1 MSEIINKTTNEINVI
16 NVEPNQINM
25 VPSLSSEEFQK
36 SLIEKIIESQTKEE
50 LQDHLELFN
59 LAQSKNNVLRV
70 IKLNDLLQKVEDQ
83 AIERFNKRPDQISNK
98 ELLEY
103 LQVVSTQIEKSQKTV
118 NETINE
124 KPFIQI
130 NNNKNEL
137 NIQAGPTLNAES
149 REKVIDAF
157 SMIIKQLESLED
169 KKLNTEC
176 EPLAE
181 EELNFS
187 NKNDK

>member
-1 MSEIINKTTNEINVI
+1 MSEIIDKTNTETNVI
-16 NVEPNQINM
+16 NIEPHQIDM

-36 SLIEKIIESQTKEE
+36 SLIEKIIDSQTKEE
-50 LQDHLELFN
+50 LQNHLDLFN

-83 AIERFNKRPDQISNK
+83 AIERFNKRPDQISNR

-124 KPFIQI
+124 KPLIQI
-130 NNNKNEL
+130 TNNKNEL
-137 NIQAGPTLNAES
+137 NIQTGPTLNAES

-169 KKLNTEC
+169 KKSNIES

-181 EELNFS
+181 EELDFS
-187 NKNDK
+187 DKNDK

>member
-1 MSEIINKTTNEINVI
+1 MSEIIDKINTETNVI
-16 NVEPNQINM
+16 NIEPHQIDM

-36 SLIEKIIESQTKEE
+36 SLIEKIIDSQTKEE
-50 LQDHLELFN
+50 LQNHLDLFN

-83 AIERFNKRPDQISNK
+83 AIERFNKRPDQISNR

-124 KPFIQI
+124 KPLIQI
-130 NNNKNEL
+130 TNNKNEL
-137 NIQAGPTLNAES
+137 NIQTGPTLNAES

-169 KKLNTEC
+169 KKLNIEN

-181 EELNFS
+181 EELDFS

>member
-1 MSEIINKTTNEINVI
+1 MSEIIDKTNTETNVI
-16 NVEPNQINM
+16 NIEPHQIDM

-36 SLIEKIIESQTKEE
+36 SLIEKIIDSQTKEE
-50 LQDHLELFN
+50 LQNHLDLFN

-83 AIERFNKRPDQISNK
+83 AIERFNKRPDQISNR

-124 KPFIQI
+124 KPLIQI
-130 NNNKNEL
+130 TNNKNEL
-137 NIQAGPTLNAES
+137 NIQTGPTLNAES

-157 SMIIKQLESLED
+157 SMIMKQLESLED
-169 KKLNTEC
+169 KKLNTEN

-181 EELNFS
+181 EELDFS

>member
-1 MSEIINKTTNEINVI
+1 MSEIIDKTNTETNVI
-16 NVEPNQINM
+16 NIEPHQIDM

-36 SLIEKIIESQTKEE
+36 SLIEKIIDSQTKEE
-50 LQDHLELFN
+50 LQNHLDLFN

-83 AIERFNKRPDQISNK
+83 AIERFNKRPDQISNR

-124 KPFIQI
+124 KPLIQI
-130 NNNKNEL
+130 TNNKNEL
-137 NIQAGPTLNAES
+137 NIQTGPTLNAES

-169 KKLNTEC
+169 KKLNIEN

-181 EELNFS
+181 EELDFS
-187 NKNDK
+187 NNNDK

>member
-1 MSEIINKTTNEINVI
+1 MSELIDKTNTETDIINI
-16 NVEPNQINM
+16 EPNQIDM
-25 VPSLSSEEFQK
+25 VPSLSSKEFQK
-36 SLIEKIIESQTKEE
+36 SLIDKIIDSQTKEE
-50 LQDHLELFN
+50 LQDHLDLFN

-70 IKLNDLLQKVEDQ
+70 IKLNDLLQKVENQ

-118 NETINE
+118 NETIAE
-124 KPFIQI
+124 KPLIQI
-130 NNNKNEL
+130 TNNKNEL

-169 KKLNTEC
+169 KKSNIES

-181 EELNFS
+181 EELDFS

>member
-1 MSEIINKTTNEINVI
+1 MSEIIDKTNTETNVI
-16 NVEPNQINM
+16 NIEPHQIDM

-36 SLIEKIIESQTKEE
+36 SLIEKIIDSQTKEE
-50 LQDHLELFN
+50 LQNHLDLFN

-83 AIERFNKRPDQISNK
+83 AIERFNKRPDQISNR

-124 KPFIQI
+124 KPLIQI
-130 NNNKNEL
+130 TNNKNEL
-137 NIQAGPTLNAES
+137 NIQTGPTLNAES

-169 KKLNTEC
+169 KKLNIEN

-181 EELNFS
+181 EELDFS

>member
-1 MSEIINKTTNEINVI
+1 MSEIIDKTNTEIDVI
-16 NVEPNQINM
+16 NVEPDQIDM

-36 SLIEKIIESQTKEE
+36 SLIEKIIDSQTKEE
-50 LQDHLELFN
+50 LQNHLDLFN

-83 AIERFNKRPDQISNK
+83 AIERFNKRPDQISNR

-130 NNNKNEL
+130 TNNKNEL
-137 NIQAGPTLNAES
+137 NIQTGPTLNAES

-169 KKLNTEC
+169 KKLNIES

-181 EELNFS
+181 KELDFS

>member
-1 MSEIINKTTNEINVI
+1 MSEIIDKTNTETNVI
-16 NVEPNQINM
+16 NIEPHQIDM

-36 SLIEKIIESQTKEE
+36 SLIEKIIDSQTKEE
-50 LQDHLELFN
+50 LQNHLDLFN

-83 AIERFNKRPDQISNK
+83 AIERFNKRPDQISNR

-118 NETINE
+118 NETMNE
-124 KPFIQI
+124 KPLIQI
-130 NNNKNEL
+130 TNNKNEL
-137 NIQAGPTLNAES
+137 NIQTGPTLNAES

-169 KKLNTEC
+169 KKLNIEN

-181 EELNFS
+181 EELDFS

>member
-1 MSEIINKTTNEINVI
+1 MSEIIDKTNTETNVI
-16 NVEPNQINM
+16 NIEPHQIDM

-36 SLIEKIIESQTKEE
+36 SLIEKIIDSQSKEE
-50 LQDHLELFN
+50 LQNHLDLFN

-83 AIERFNKRPDQISNK
+83 AIERFNKRPDQISNR

-124 KPFIQI
+124 KPLIQI
-130 NNNKNEL
+130 TNNKNEL
-137 NIQAGPTLNAES
+137 NIQTGPTLNAES

-169 KKLNTEC
+169 KKLNIEN

-181 EELNFS
+181 EELDFS

>member
-1 MSEIINKTTNEINVI
+1 MSEIIDKTNSETNVI
-16 NVEPNQINM
+16 NIEPHQIDM

-36 SLIEKIIESQTKEE
+36 SLIEKIIDSQTKEE
-50 LQDHLELFN
+50 LQNHLDLFN

-83 AIERFNKRPDQISNK
+83 AIERFNKRPDQISNR

-124 KPFIQI
+124 KPLIQI
-130 NNNKNEL
+130 TN
-137 NIQAGPTLNAES
+137 
-149 REKVIDAF
+149 
-157 SMIIKQLESLED
+157 
-169 KKLNTEC
+169 
-176 EPLAE
+176 
-181 EELNFS
+181 